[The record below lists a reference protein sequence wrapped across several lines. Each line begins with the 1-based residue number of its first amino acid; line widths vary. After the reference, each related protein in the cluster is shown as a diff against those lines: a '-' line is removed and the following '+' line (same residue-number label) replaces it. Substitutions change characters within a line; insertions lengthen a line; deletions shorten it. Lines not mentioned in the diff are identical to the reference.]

1 MKVAIF
7 SAKSYDRHFFT
18 AANAQHQHNLIF
30 LEPRLDYQ
38 TALLAKDA
46 AERIPSG
53 IAVCAFVND
62 EVDKDTIEALA
73 KNNVSLIALRST
85 GYNNV
90 DVETA
95 KNLGIKLVRVP
106 AYSPY
111 AVAEHTVGLILTL
124 NRKLHRAYNRVREG
138 NFSLE
143 GLLGFDLH
151 GRTIGII
158 GTGRIGTVVAQIMT
172 GFGCKVIAYDLY
184 PNPQCKAI
192 LQGRGSANAV
202 QYVDMPQLLS
212 QSDIISI
219 HCPLTSETHHLI
231 NEDAIAQMKPH
242 VMLINT
248 SRGALIDT
256 KAVIAALKS
265 SQIGA
270 LGLDVYEQE
279 SELFFEDRSNRIL
292 QDDTFAR
299 LMTFPNVMITGHQAF
314 FTEDAMRAI
323 AEVTLANI
331 TQIEQGQICENEI

>member
-1 MKVAIF
+1 MMKVSIF
-7 SAKSYDRHFFT
+7 STKSYDRQFFT
-18 AANAQHQHNLIF
+18 AANAQHQHELIF
-30 LEPRLDYQ
+30 LEPRLDRQ
-38 TALLAKDA
+38 TALLAKNT

-53 IAVCAFVND
+53 IAVCIFVND
-62 EVDKDTIEALA
+62 EVDKDTIEVLA
-73 KNNVSLIALRST
+73 NHNVSLIALRSA

-90 DVETA
+90 DVQAA

-106 AYSPY
+106 AYSPF

-143 GLLGFDLH
+143 GLLGFDLR

-172 GFGCKVIAYDLY
+172 GFGCKVIAYDLFH
-184 PNPQCKAI
+184 NPQCEAI
-192 LQGRGSANAV
+192 AV

-212 QSDIISI
+212 QSDIITL
-219 HCPLTSETHHLI
+219 HCPLTSETQHLI
-231 NEDAIAQMKPH
+231 NRSAIAQMKPQ

-256 KAVIAALKS
+256 NAVITALKS

-279 SELFFEDRSNRIL
+279 SELFFEDRSNRIM

-314 FTEDAMRAI
+314 FTEDAMKAI

-331 TQIEQGQICENEI
+331 TQIEQGQTCENEI

>member
-1 MKVAIF
+1 MKVSIF
-7 SAKSYDRHFFT
+7 STKSYDRQFFT
-18 AANAQHQHNLIF
+18 DANAQHQHELTF
-30 LEPRLDYQ
+30 LEPRLDRQ
-38 TALLAKDA
+38 TALLVKDA

-53 IAVCAFVND
+53 IAVCVFVND
-62 EVDKDTIEALA
+62 QVDKDTLEALSSH
-73 KNNVSLIALRST
+73 NVNLIALRSA
-85 GYNNV
+85 GYNHV
-90 DVETA
+90 DVQAA
-95 KNLGIKLVRVP
+95 KNLGMKLVRVP
-106 AYSPY
+106 AYSPN

-138 NFSLE
+138 NFSLS

-158 GTGRIGTVVAQIMT
+158 GTGRIGSVFAKIMT

-184 PNPQCKAI
+184 HNPECEAI
-192 LQGRGSANAV
+192 AV
-202 QYVDMPQLLS
+202 QYVDLPQLLS
-212 QSDIISI
+212 QSDIISL
-219 HCPLTSETHHLI
+219 HCPLTSETYHLV
-231 NEDAIAQMKPH
+231 NEKAIAQMKPN

-248 SRGALIDT
+248 SRGGLIDT
-256 KAVIAALKS
+256 KAVIKALKS
-265 SQIGA
+265 CQIGA

-279 SELFFEDRSNRIL
+279 SELFYEDRSNRIL

-331 TQIEQGQICENEI
+331 TQIEREQNCENEI

>member
-1 MKVAIF
+1 MKVSIF
-7 SAKSYDRHFFT
+7 STKSYDRSFLD
-18 AANAQHQHNLIF
+18 AANAHYQHELTF
-30 LEPRLDYQ
+30 LEARLNCQ

-46 AERIPSG
+46 
-53 IAVCAFVND
+53 IAVCVFVND
-62 EVDKDTIEALA
+62 EVDKRTIEALA
-73 KNNVSLIALRST
+73 KQNVSLIALRSA
-85 GYNNV
+85 GYNHVNV
-90 DVETA
+90 QAA
-95 KNLGIKLVRVP
+95 KDLGIKLVRVP

-151 GRTIGII
+151 GCTIGII
-158 GTGRIGTVVAQIMT
+158 GTGRIGTVVAKIMT
-172 GFGCKVIAYDLY
+172 GFGCKVLAYDLC
-184 PNPQCKAI
+184 PNPQCEAMT
-192 LQGRGSANAV
+192 V

-212 QSDIISI
+212 QSDIITL
-219 HCPLTSETHHLI
+219 HCPLTSKTQYLI
-231 NEDAIAQMKPH
+231 NQEAIAQMKPH

-256 KAVIAALKS
+256 NSVIAALKS
-265 SQIGA
+265 SKISA

-279 SELFFEDRSNRIL
+279 SELFFEDHSDRIL

-323 AEVTLANI
+323 AEVTLDNI
-331 TQIEQGQICENEI
+331 TQIEQGKTCGNEI

>member
-1 MKVAIF
+1 MKVSIF
-7 SAKSYDRHFFT
+7 STKSYDRSFLD
-18 AANAQHQHNLIF
+18 AANAHYQHELTF
-30 LEPRLDYQ
+30 LEARLNCQ

-46 AERIPSG
+46 
-53 IAVCAFVND
+53 IAVCVFVND
-62 EVDKDTIEALA
+62 EVDKRTIEALA
-73 KNNVSLIALRST
+73 KQNVSLIALRSA
-85 GYNNV
+85 GYNHVNV
-90 DVETA
+90 QAA
-95 KNLGIKLVRVP
+95 KDLGIKLVRVP

-151 GRTIGII
+151 GCTIGII
-158 GTGRIGTVVAQIMT
+158 GTGRIGTVVAKIMT
-172 GFGCKVIAYDLY
+172 GFGCKVLAYDLC
-184 PNPQCKAI
+184 PNPQCEAMT
-192 LQGRGSANAV
+192 V

-212 QSDIISI
+212 QSDIITL
-219 HCPLTSETHHLI
+219 HCPLTSKTQYLI
-231 NEDAIAQMKPH
+231 NQEAIAQMKPH

-256 KAVIAALKS
+256 NAVIAALKLS
-265 SQIGA
+265 KISA

-279 SELFFEDRSNRIL
+279 SELFFEDHSDRIL

-323 AEVTLANI
+323 AEVTLDNI
-331 TQIEQGQICENEI
+331 TQIEQGKTCGNEI

>member
-1 MKVAIF
+1 MKVSIF
-7 SAKSYDRHFFT
+7 STKSYDRQFFT
-18 AANAQHQHNLIF
+18 AANAQHQLTF
-30 LEPRLDYQ
+30 LEPRLDHQ

-46 AERIPSG
+46 N
-53 IAVCAFVND
+53 AVCVFVND
-62 EVDKDTIEALA
+62 QVDKKTIEALA
-73 KNNVSLIALRST
+73 GHNVSLIALRSA
-85 GYNNV
+85 GFNHV
-90 DVETA
+90 DVQAA
-95 KNLGIKLVRVP
+95 KDLGIKLVRVP
-106 AYSPY
+106 AYSPH

-158 GTGRIGTVVAQIMT
+158 GTGRIGTVVAQIMM
-172 GFGCKVIAYDLY
+172 GFGCKVLAYDLF
-184 PNPQCKAI
+184 PNPQCEAI
-192 LQGRGSANAV
+192 AV
-202 QYVDMPQLLS
+202 QYVDMHQLLS

-219 HCPLTSETHHLI
+219 HCPLTAETQHLI
-231 NEDAIAQMKPH
+231 NREAIAQMKPH
-242 VMLINT
+242 AMLINT

-256 KAVIAALKS
+256 NAVITALKS

-279 SELFFEDRSNRIL
+279 SELFFEDRSDRIM

-314 FTEDAMRAI
+314 FTEEAMTAI
-323 AEVTLANI
+323 AEITLANI